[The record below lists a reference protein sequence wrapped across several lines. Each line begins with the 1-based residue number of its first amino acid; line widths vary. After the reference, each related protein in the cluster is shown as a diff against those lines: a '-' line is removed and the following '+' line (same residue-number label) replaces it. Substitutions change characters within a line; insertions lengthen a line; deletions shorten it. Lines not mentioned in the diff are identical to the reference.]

1 MVWAKYNLKRQRGT
15 KEIIKTH
22 HQVKIDKWNYR
33 SLGRNKRGRKK
44 RRIIR
49 RGEIELK

>member
-1 MVWAKYNLKRQRGT
+1 MVWAKYNPKRQRGT
-15 KEIIKTH
+15 KEIIETH
-22 HQVKIDKWNYR
+22 HQVKRDKGNYR
-33 SLGRNKRGRKK
+33 SLGRKKRGSKE